1 MQFNGNLMVGKAH
14 TAQLSLEPG
23 AASGAF
29 RPAGCWPIAAFRQT
43 PASPQ
48 YWPTP

>member
-1 MQFNGNLMVGKAH
+1 MQSNGNLMVGKAH

-29 RPAGCWPIAAFRQT
+29 RPSGWC
-43 PASPQ
+43 ASGPDAVA
-48 YWPTP
+48 

>member
-1 MQFNGNLMVGKAH
+1 MQSNGNLMVGKAH

-29 RPAGCWPIAAFRQT
+29 RPAGWC
-43 PASPQ
+43 ASGPDAVA
-48 YWPTP
+48 